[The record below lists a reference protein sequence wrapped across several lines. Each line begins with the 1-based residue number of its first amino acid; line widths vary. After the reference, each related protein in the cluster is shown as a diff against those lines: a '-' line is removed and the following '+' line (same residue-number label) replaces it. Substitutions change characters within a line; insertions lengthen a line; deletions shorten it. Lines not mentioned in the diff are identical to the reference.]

1 MTANTGI
8 DEYPEQKQP
17 LIQHLIELRT
27 RLLRSAIAVC
37 AVFSGLFYFANDL
50 YTLISEPLRRHLPEG
65 MSMIAT
71 GVAAP
76 FLTPFKLSLLLAIF
90 IAMPF
95 VLYQGWLFVKPA
107 LRQSEQHFAVPVLIS
122 SIFLFY
128 LGTGFAYFVVFPLV
142 FGFFTQVAPTDV
154 AVMTDISSYLDFVIK
169 LFLAF
174 GFAFEIPVITFL
186 LVLSGISTRE
196 TMKQKRAH
204 VFVGCFVI
212 AMLLTPPDIIS
223 QFLLALPM
231 WLLFEAGLW
240 MSSWIKK

>member
-1 MTANTGI
+1 
-8 DEYPEQKQP
+8 
-17 LIQHLIELRT
+17 
-27 RLLRSAIAVC
+27 
-37 AVFSGLFYFANDL
+37 
-50 YTLISEPLRRHLPEG
+50 
-65 MSMIAT
+65 MIAT